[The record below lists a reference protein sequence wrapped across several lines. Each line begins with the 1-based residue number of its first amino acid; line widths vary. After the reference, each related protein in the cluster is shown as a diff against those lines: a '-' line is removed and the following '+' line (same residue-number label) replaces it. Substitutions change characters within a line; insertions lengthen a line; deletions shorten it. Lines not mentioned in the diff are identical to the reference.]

1 MTPEFDL
8 IAKYFTRPAKNA
20 ALGVGDDCALVNV
33 TRGCELAIS
42 TDTLLSGVHFFAD
55 ADPFKLGHKA
65 LAANLSDLAA
75 MGAIP
80 RYVTLALTLPS
91 IDATWLEAFSRGFF
105 ALANAAGVELIGGD
119 TTRGPLSM
127 TLTVLGEVDA
137 GKALRRDRARTDD
150 DIWVSGTLGD
160 AALALRHL
168 RKEIVLSSGHVE
180 PVLSRL
186 HMPTPR
192 NSLGVALLECAEAAI
207 DVSDGLIADLGHICE
222 RSSLAATLAW
232 ALVPQSPA
240 LMSAP
245 LALRQA
251 CALAGGDDY
260 ELCFTANEN
269 QRAAIEAVSASCGI
283 ALTRIGKMQAGQPE
297 VTVDDEHG
305 APIKIAA
312 AGFDHFKR

>member
-75 MGAIP
+75 MGATP

-91 IDATWLEAFSRGFF
+91 IDATWLDEFSRGFF
-105 ALANAAGVELIGGD
+105 ALANAVGVELIGGD
-119 TTRGPLSM
+119 TTKGPLSM

-137 GKALRRDRARTDD
+137 GKALRRDRARADD

-160 AALALRHL
+160 AALALTHL
-168 RKEIVLSSGHVE
+168 RKEIVVSSGHIE
-180 PVLSRL
+180 HVLARL
-186 HMPTPR
+186 HTPAPR
-192 NSLGVALLECAEAAI
+192 NALGCALLDHAAAAI
-207 DVSDGLIADLGHICE
+207 DISDGLIADLGHICE
-222 RSSLAATLAW
+222 RSSLAAKVEW
-232 ALVPQSPA
+232 VLVPQSPV

-245 LALRQA
+245 LALRQT

-269 QRAAIEAVSASCGI
+269 QRAAIESISASCGI
-283 ALTRIGKMQAGQPE
+283 ALTRVGKMQAGRPE
-297 VTVDDEHG
+297 VTVHDEHG
-305 APIKIAA
+305 APIRIAA
-312 AGFDHFKR
+312 GGFDHFKK